1 MKHCS
6 HCKISI
12 SSGNYCTS
20 CNKIRC
26 KEYYVKNKAK
36 KLKKQ
41 AEYSNAHKE
50 EKRNYNKKYFE
61 INKDSIVVKT
71 KDYRS
76 KNKEKAC
83 AYIKNKRKENIGFRI
98 TCSLRK
104 RLYSTMKSQNGY
116 KNIKSLT
123 LIGCTPNELKNYL
136 ESKFLPTMT
145 WNNYGAYWHIDHII
159 PCASF
164 NLLDEEEQ
172 KKCFHYTNLQP
183 LFAVT
188 QVIHGVEYIG
198 NLNKADKH
206 EI

>member
-12 SSGNYCTS
+12 CSGNYCTS

-26 KEYYVKNKAK
+26 KEYYIKNKAK

-41 AEYSNAHKE
+41 AEYSNTHKE
-50 EKRNYNKKYFE
+50 EKRNYNKKYCK
-61 INKDSIVVKT
+61 INKELLAIK
-71 KDYRS
+71 KNNYRL
-76 KNKEKAC
+76 KNKEKINM
-83 AYIKNKRKENIGFRI
+83 YIKNKRKENIGFRLA
-98 TCSLRK
+98 CSLRK
-104 RLYSTMKSQNGY
+104 RLYSTIKVQNGH
-116 KNIKSLT
+116 KNVKSLI
-123 LIGCTPNELKNYL
+123 LIGCTSDELKNYL

-145 WNNYGAYWHIDHII
+145 WDNYGTYWHIDHII
-159 PCASF
+159 PCNSF
-164 NLLDEEEQ
+164 DLLIEEEQ

-188 QVIHGVEYIG
+188 QVIDGVEYIG
-198 NLNKADKH
+198 NLNKGDKH